1 MDVAPPV
8 RERTADEW
16 AALSR
21 EAGWKAHQRAQA
33 RIDSVLCG
41 FPYCPEDL
49 ATVMPQARPARE
61 ELFDTRA
68 GFDIYFDRV
77 RVLLTKLENEDYGT
91 SFALYLREKREARAK
106 TKNAELEAKIVDVA
120 PPMRERTAD
129 EWAALSREA
138 GWKAHQR
145 AQARIVSVLCGFPY
159 CPEDLATGM
168 HKHGLL
174 EKLFDTRAG
183 VDIYFDRVRVLLT
196 KLENEDYGTSF
207 ALYLRFELRLTMPK
221 IFEVT
226 KAACKKYNC
235 TLDRPGDAWI
245 RGSF

>member
-77 RVLLTKLENEDYGT
+77 RVLLIKLENEGYGT
-91 SFALYLREKREARAK
+91 SFAL
-106 TKNAELEAKIVDVA
+106 
-120 PPMRERTAD
+120 
-129 EWAALSREA
+129 
-138 GWKAHQR
+138 H
-145 AQARIVSVLCGFPY
+145 
-159 CPEDLATGM
+159 
-168 HKHGLL
+168 
-174 EKLFDTRAG
+174 
-183 VDIYFDRVRVLLT
+183 
-196 KLENEDYGTSF
+196 
-207 ALYLRFELRLTMPK
+207 LRFELRLTMPK

-226 KAACKKYNC
+226 KAACKKYNR
-235 TLDRPGDAWI
+235 TLDRYKAKVALYHRHRKGVFLKVPRLAPPPP
-245 RGSF
+245 S